1 LSGETTLH
9 FPGLSALNK
18 SMMTEILHARAA
30 TLNFV
35 AASKSKALQQKPY
48 SKSPTT
54 KAVQQKTGL

>member
-9 FPGLSALNK
+9 FQGLSALNK

-35 AASKSKALQQKPY
+35 AASKSKALQQKPCNKRQAY
-48 SKSPTT
+48 KGEAI
-54 KAVQQKTGL
+54 K